1 MMGNDGRN
9 HELQRQRDQQQQQ
22 PLYMSPQ
29 TENLTH
35 MHSLV
40 EKLVKQLQKN
50 RNEKEKVLW
59 SVDVLSKQ
67 LGEHSASNRGKN
79 DVVLFDRFLNQRL
92 PSDSTDNDHLS
103 DKDRVSTLKRQNEQL
118 HRILQAKKELNK
130 ETMDVLRVHEDSLEQ
145 VVALLRADV
154 VNYHKTFVEK
164 VRQKLDDEL
173 IPLEDEEFSSYLDN
187 INEIQELM
195 LVSELYRDILRLDAI
210 K

>member
-1 MMGNDGRN
+1 MGNDGRN

-130 ETMDVLRVHEDSLEQ
+130 ETMGVLRVHEDSLEQ

>member
-130 ETMDVLRVHEDSLEQ
+130 ETMGVLRVHEDSLEQ